1 MKKERRAFSKE
12 FKTEA
17 VELLLSGKKLKEVS
31 AMLGVCQS
39 LLVKWKKSHENEG
52 ADAFRGHGNRTA
64 VEEENRKLTVENR
77 RLKDELEFLKKVSTY
92 FAKNRG

>member
-1 MKKERRAFSKE
+1 MKRERRAFSKE

-17 VELLLSGKKLKEVS
+17 VELLLSGKKLKDVS
-31 AMLGVCQS
+31 KMLGVHQS
-39 LLVKWKKSHENEG
+39 VLVKWRHAHETEG

-64 VEEENRKLTVENR
+64 LEEELRQTKVENR

-92 FAKNRG
+92 FVKNRG